1 MESLNLK
8 MIQEMNDEVLSSVDP
23 NLILFDDQDSG
34 LVYKKPKNNDIFKHL
49 LSLLVIYVIVY
60 FVTRN
65 DKLTFIMT
73 KKDGKMVI
81 DPIKHF
87 LFAFFTSVIIVIIL
101 DYFKLFSYL

>member
-8 MIQEMNDEVLSSVDP
+8 MIQEMNEEVLSSADP
-23 NLILFDDQDSG
+23 NLILFDEQDSG
-34 LVYKKPKNNDIFKHL
+34 LVYKKPRNNDMFKHL
-49 LSLLVIYVIVY
+49 LSLLVVYIIVY

-73 KKDGKMVI
+73 EKGGIMVI
-81 DPIKHF
+81 DPVKHF
-87 LFAFFTSVIIVIIL
+87 LFSFFTSIIIVIVL